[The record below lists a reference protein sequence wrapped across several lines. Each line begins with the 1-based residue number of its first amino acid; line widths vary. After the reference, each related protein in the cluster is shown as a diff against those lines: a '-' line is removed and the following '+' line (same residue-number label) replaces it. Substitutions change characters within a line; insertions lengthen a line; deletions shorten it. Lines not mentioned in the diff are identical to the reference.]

1 MEKELIESMLKEGW
15 ERLGDRAWTKASGAV
30 VYDYEIEEAYRE
42 GYRKGCREGRRKVR
56 RKVAKSLKNFN
67 MAISEIAEVTGLSE
81 KEIESL

>member
-1 MEKELIESMLKEGW
+1 MEKELIESMIKEGW

-30 VYDYEIEEAYRE
+30 VYDYEIEEAR
-42 GYRKGCREGRRKVR
+42 REGRREGR

-67 MAISEIAEVTGLSE
+67 MAISEIAELTDLSE

>member
-1 MEKELIESMLKEGW
+1 MEKELIESMIKEGW

-30 VYDYEIEEAYRE
+30 VYDYEIEEARRE
-42 GYRKGCREGRRKVR
+42 GR

-67 MAISEIAEVTGLSE
+67 MAISEIAELTDLSE

>member
-1 MEKELIESMLKEGW
+1 MEKELIESMIKEGW

-30 VYDYEIEEAYRE
+30 VYDYEIEEAR
-42 GYRKGCREGRRKVR
+42 REGRRKGR

-67 MAISEIAEVTGLSE
+67 MAISEIAELTDLSE